1 MPTTYHLL
9 LTAGLRHLRHRLNGR
24 HRPARVP
31 PDHCLI
37 RQPRIGDGDAR
48 ALPLSRQGGACTSHP
63 ACKATLTR
71 SIMLAMAVYASLLA
85 TGRTCQDCNGL
96 LDVVEF
102 TALLRAL
109 SPAAR
114 SDDAH
119 YVRTLQA
126 HHRSRLRT
134 ALARHTL
141 RARERPPQLH

>member
-1 MPTTYHLL
+1 
-9 LTAGLRHLRHRLNGR
+9 
-24 HRPARVP
+24 
-31 PDHCLI
+31 
-37 RQPRIGDGDAR
+37 
-48 ALPLSRQGGACTSHP
+48 
-63 ACKATLTR
+63 
-71 SIMLAMAVYASLLA
+71 MLAMAVYASLLA
-85 TGRTCQDCNGL
+85 TGRTWQDCNGL

-134 ALARHTL
+134 ALARH
-141 RARERPPQLH
+141 

>member
-1 MPTTYHLL
+1 
-9 LTAGLRHLRHRLNGR
+9 
-24 HRPARVP
+24 
-31 PDHCLI
+31 
-37 RQPRIGDGDAR
+37 
-48 ALPLSRQGGACTSHP
+48 
-63 ACKATLTR
+63 
-71 SIMLAMAVYASLLA
+71 MLAMAVYASLLA

-134 ALARHTL
+134 ALARH
-141 RARERPPQLH
+141 